1 MLDGVGCLIEPH
13 RNSESMMFDSQ
24 WRWRKECC
32 WIYNN
37 LCGCSFMFTLQ
48 SSTFILDSYKISP
61 DLLNFQQTSSNTNES
76 TCSWRTCQRH
86 WSCHAL
92 SKLAVANHV
101 WAKKNWPNGPSK
113 PLQCVEPEQRRKG
126 KLPMKPFKGT
136 YSYSY
141 LFFWGGGDGFQ
152 AENPD
157 IFLVKIQKIICK
169 AARQFSGTGKD
180 FTKNKHCWFA
190 VSRCVPLAKV
200 EGCWKRRWTKVGNR
214 IISSFQPFPAVKTIG
229 GSTLQP

>member
-24 WRWRKECC
+24 WRWRKECW

-48 SSTFILDSYKISP
+48 CSTFILDSYKISP
-61 DLLNFQQTSSNTNES
+61 DLLNFQRTSSNTNES

-113 PLQCVEPEQRRKG
+113 PLQCVESEPRRKG

-141 LFFWGGGDGFQ
+141 LFWGGWW
-152 AENPD
+152 
-157 IFLVKIQKIICK
+157 
-169 AARQFSGTGKD
+169 FSGGKPWYFSCQNSKD
-180 FTKNKHCWFA
+180 HLQG
-190 VSRCVPLAKV
+190 S
-200 EGCWKRRWTKVGNR
+200 
-214 IISSFQPFPAVKTIG
+214 QTIFRHR
-229 GSTLQP
+229 

>member
-24 WRWRKECC
+24 WRWRKECW

-141 LFFWGGGDGFQ
+141 LFFWGGWW
-152 AENPD
+152 
-157 IFLVKIQKIICK
+157 
-169 AARQFSGTGKD
+169 FSGGKPWYFSCQNSKD
-180 FTKNKHCWFA
+180 HLQG
-190 VSRCVPLAKV
+190 S
-200 EGCWKRRWTKVGNR
+200 
-214 IISSFQPFPAVKTIG
+214 QTIFRHRQRFHQEQ
-229 GSTLQP
+229 TLLVCS